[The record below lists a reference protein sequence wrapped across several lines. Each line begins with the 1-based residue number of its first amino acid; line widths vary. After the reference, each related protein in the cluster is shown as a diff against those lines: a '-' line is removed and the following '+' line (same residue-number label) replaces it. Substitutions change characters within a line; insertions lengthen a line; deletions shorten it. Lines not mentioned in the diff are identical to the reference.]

1 MTEVAGPAGVLTGG
15 ATAGAVGVATAA
27 VGEVG
32 GDKGAEV
39 SLLGLGGACGVRAGG
54 GTGAGANGF
63 GFVATG
69 GGVLSPM

>member
-1 MTEVAGPAGVLTGG
+1 MAGPADLWIGEP
-15 ATAGAVGVATAA
+15 TAGAVGVTTAA

-39 SLLGLGGACGVRAGG
+39 SALGLGGACGVRAGG